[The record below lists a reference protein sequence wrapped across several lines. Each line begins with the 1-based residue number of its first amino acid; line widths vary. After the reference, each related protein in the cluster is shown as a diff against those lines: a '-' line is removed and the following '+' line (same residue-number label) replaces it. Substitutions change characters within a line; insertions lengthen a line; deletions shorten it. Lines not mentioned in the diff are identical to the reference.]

1 MVTIVPS
8 LIIAS
13 LLGGAFVMTAVAPFI
28 RRITKYV
35 PSIVLLFNVL
45 ISLGLL
51 LKSTNEPVVEF
62 IGGWEPPYGINLVA
76 GPMGSFLALIIS
88 LIAFLIS
95 LSFLKYEPT
104 IEEVKFMILFMLSVL
119 GASGLVLTGDIF
131 NLFVFLELMTI
142 SAYALVAYGRGG
154 EGAEAG
160 FKYLLAGS
168 VAANF
173 YLISVILIY
182 ASLGSLNMADLVTR
196 MTMLKHGVAL
206 ASMLFLVIGF
216 ATESELFPLHG
227 WAPDVYTG
235 APPSIAALVSGV
247 LVSASLY
254 VLARFF
260 YTVFAE
266 LNTLRSEMFAMLMLL
281 GVLTVLFG
289 ETVALVQ
296 RDYRRMLGYSSIG
309 AAGIILIG
317 LISEIL
323 YAFIGALL
331 LIVAH
336 GFAKVPLFMM
346 SKHLEEKYGTR
357 DMEKVKG
364 AFKANPKLAIPLV
377 AGSLTILGMPP
388 FLGFWGKLLLIY
400 GLALKYPII
409 ALIILLASIVEAAY
423 YLRMLHRLV
432 IRDGE
437 LKKQI
442 KIDTVELVTYYAFL
456 ALLIILGILPMLLS
470 PYLAGAFIELSNPSF
485 YIKVA
490 MGVMGG

>member
-51 LKSTNEPVVEF
+51 VKSTNEPVVEF

-173 YLISVILIY
+173 YLI
-182 ASLGSLNMADLVTR
+182 
-196 MTMLKHGVAL
+196 
-206 ASMLFLVIGF
+206 
-216 ATESELFPLHG
+216 ESELFPLHG

-346 SKHLEEKYGTR
+346 SKHLEENYGTR

-432 IRDGE
+432 IQDGE